1 MLADLS
7 VLLLVAVVLSEWY
20 PADGQRPLQLGLPV
34 AALRPQLEK
43 VRSVFQA
50 TFFSLLRNL
59 LKQHLAPPP
68 HCSDGPI
75 RQQPFDS
82 SGSYVGLTSSDLPD

>member
-1 MLADLS
+1 M
-7 VLLLVAVVLSEWY
+7 LLLVAVVVLSQWC

-43 VRSVFQA
+43 VRSVLQA
-50 TFFSLLRNL
+50 TLSSLLRNL
-59 LKQHLAPPP
+59 LKPHLAPPP

-75 RQQPFDS
+75 RHNTGRFD
-82 SGSYVGLTSSDLPD
+82 LE